1 MRVLFVDDELRV
13 LEGLERSL
21 QMIVDDDWELE
32 FVDNGAEALARV
44 AAREYDA
51 LVTDMRMPGIDGAE
65 VLARAR
71 EIAPRTVRI
80 VLSGQMEPTNAMR
93 AMDRAHQI
101 LGKPCKAELIL
112 DVLRSSMR
120 FRAQLDHD
128 SFRRAVIGIDQLP
141 AVPSTYRAIE
151 AELARP
157 TVSPATLAEL
167 VAVDPG
173 LTARMLQVA
182 NSPFFGGGRRIEDI
196 RTAIARLGL
205 QMISALALAAVFEH
219 HDTESDE
226 LDLAALAAMS
236 RRTGTIARRI
246 SKQGGAHA
254 FLAGMLS
261 EVGQVVLALTQPE
274 AYDAVMRR
282 AVTHPEKLVGAEREL
297 WGVGHAD
304 VGAYLLALWGIPET
318 VVDAVAAHHR
328 DPLALLDAG
337 ASALV
342 VVTAIATRLA
352 AGEVVDPEVFRR
364 ATIEDQLVEHA
375 LSEAA

>member
-1 MRVLFVDDELRV
+1 V

-44 AAREYDA
+44 SAREYDA

-71 EIAPRTVRI
+71 ELAPRTVRI
-80 VLSGQMEPTNAMR
+80 VLSGQMEGSNAMR

-101 LGKPCKAELIL
+101 LGKPCKAELIV
-112 DVLRSSMR
+112 DVLRSSIR
-120 FRAQLDHD
+120 FRQQLDHD

-182 NSPFFGGGRRIEDI
+182 NSQFFGGGRRVEDI

-205 QMISALALAAVFEH
+205 QMISSLALAAVFEH
-219 HDTESDE
+219 DETESRE
-226 LDLAALAAMS
+226 LDLARLAAMA
-236 RRTGTIARRI
+236 RRTGSIARRI
-246 SKQGGAHA
+246 SKQDGAHA

-274 AYDAVMRR
+274 AYDEVMRR
-282 AVTHPEKLVGAEREL
+282 AAEHPEKLVGAEREL

-304 VGAYLLALWGIPET
+304 VGAYLLALWGIPES

-328 DPLALLDAG
+328 EPLALLDAG
-337 ASALV
+337 ASVLV
-342 VVTAIATRLA
+342 VNTAIATRLA
-352 AGEVVDPEVFRR
+352 AGDAVDADVFRR
-364 ATIEDQLVEHA
+364 ANIEIQLVEHA
-375 LSEAA
+375 ISEAA